1 MTKVLMLYFLF
12 GLVVQRSRNQ
22 PSAATLIS
30 QHVLGLYFEVSRQAM
45 LALESYIHGVWR
57 LELMTRRVGPRGS
70 AACHEGALTRHW
82 AQHGCF
88 IGNSC
93 GPHSNSK
100 AWWTGD
106 DPRYR
111 GDQGINLR
119 CNVKGLCL

>member
-1 MTKVLMLYFLF
+1 
-12 GLVVQRSRNQ
+12 
-22 PSAATLIS
+22 
-30 QHVLGLYFEVSRQAM
+30 M

-111 GDQGINLR
+111 GDQEINMR
-119 CNVKGLCL
+119 CNVKGLCLSKGGTRRSEGEAAPLRFYLAAMSGLVQARTY